1 MAIKNYTTKISVPQT
16 VGEIQVI
23 LATHGARKIMM
34 DYDRGGNVIAVTFG
48 LEGANGKIYGFRLEA
63 KAHGV
68 AAVMAR
74 EGKKCDP
81 DQAERI
87 AWRNVKDWIAA
98 QVALVVTEQASMAE
112 VFFPKL
118 IRDGQTNQTLFEA
131 FETGQ
136 PLLGPGEI

>member
-1 MAIKNYTTKISVPQT
+1 MAIKNYTTKISVLQT

-23 LATHGARKIMM
+23 LATHGARKVMM
-34 DYDRGGNVIAVTFG
+34 DYDPDGNVTAVTFG
-48 LEGANGKIYGFRLEA
+48 LEGEPGRIYGFRLEA
-63 KAHGV
+63 RAHGV

-98 QVALVVTEQASMAE
+98 QVALVETEQASMTE

-118 IRDGQTNQTLFEA
+118 IRDGKTDQTLFEA
-131 FETGQ
+131 FKTGQ
-136 PLLGPGEI
+136 PLLGSGEI